1 MPIRKIVCPTD
12 FSEPSLAGV
21 RIAAELAGEFG
32 AEILLVHVVGPIPTA
47 ATAPGPTR
55 FDVPIYRRAL
65 EEQAMKS
72 LEEVGK
78 KEIPAEITV
87 RPFVTHGNPGR
98 RIVKLAE
105 EEEAD
110 MIVISGHG
118 ESGIQRLI
126 FGSVAEKV
134 VREACCPVLSIRVQ
148 APCNEDEDGEK

>member
-1 MPIRKIVCPTD
+1 MLPIRRILCPTD

-21 RIAAELAGEFG
+21 RTAAELAGEFG

-72 LEEVGK
+72 LEELRREEVPEGIK
-78 KEIPAEITV
+78 VK
-87 RPFVTHGNPGR
+87 PFVTHGNPGR
-98 RIVKLAE
+98 RIVKLAQQ
-105 EEEAD
+105 EEAD

-134 VREACCPVLSIRVQ
+134 VREACCPVLSIRIQ
-148 APCNEDEDGEK
+148 APCDEDDQE